1 MFYSPSH
8 IGDLPTPTVRYL
20 ENKKLFSNT
29 FNVKLILKYNFLKI
43 RAKQEKEEERNA

>member
-1 MFYSPSH
+1 MVLYFEKPE
-8 IGDLPTPTVRYL
+8 IIP
-20 ENKKLFSNT
+20 NT